1 MSLATDAP
9 VLDDQERLRLAE
21 QKYAELAPYRDGLS
35 DGQFAERINQE
46 TGVGSDAA
54 RLVVMGHS
62 STR

>member
-1 MSLATDAP
+1 MSIASDTP

-21 QKYAELAPYRDGLS
+21 QKYSELAPRREGLS
-35 DGQFAERINQE
+35 DGELAEWINQE

>member
-1 MSLATDAP
+1 MSLANDVPAH
-9 VLDDQERLRLAE
+9 DDQERLQRAE
-21 QKYAELAPYRDGLS
+21 QKYAELVPYRDGLS
-35 DGQFAERINQE
+35 DGQFAELINQE